1 MWRLSVNIGPCFK
14 VVHGKFTKGQT
25 NMKFNNKL
33 NRVQLSA
40 LTLCLATSLGL
51 AFFTG
56 SSTPAIGV
64 MLGVITVGVY
74 VMIVSGKWA
83 SINT

>member
-1 MWRLSVNIGPCFK
+1 
-14 VVHGKFTKGQT
+14 
-25 NMKFNNKL
+25 MKFNNKL
-33 NRVQLSA
+33 DRAQLSA

-64 MLGVITVGVY
+64 MLGVITVGVH
-74 VMIVSGKWA
+74 VMIVSGKWDGKNTQLA
-83 SINT
+83 SQ